1 MGFSP
6 VLFVHICSGICGL
19 FSGAA
24 AVALRKGS
32 RRHALAGNIF
42 VVSMMSLAATGVY
55 LALLKGQPGNVL
67 GGSFHLLSGSHRL
80 DDGAPPKPADRHIRL
95 ARPAHRSLG
104 RDRVHHL
111 RHSKPPPVPTACIAA
126 NPCWPVLLPGFGCV
140 VALAGDIRMLVRGG
154 IDGTQRLARH
164 LWRMCF
170 ALFVASGS
178 IFLARQH
185 LFPAV
190 MRTTGALYLLTFLPL
205 LLMIFWLIRVRLAT
219 AYKRLFVHAQA

>member
-6 VLFVHICSGICGL
+6 MLFVHICSGICGL

-67 GGSFHLLSGSHRL
+67 GGSFTFYLV
-80 DDGAPPKPADRHIRL
+80 ATAWMT
-95 ARPAHRSLG
+95 AHRQSPQIDTFDWLALLTVFSVACVAITYGIEALASPDGLHRGDPPGPSLFLG
-104 RDRVHHL
+104 LV
-111 RHSKPPPVPTACIAA
+111 AI
-126 NPCWPVLLPGFGCV
+126 

-178 IFLARQH
+178 VFLARQH
-185 LFPAV
+185 LFPAIL
-190 MRTTGALYLLTFLPL
+190 RTTGVLYFLSFLPL

>member
-6 VLFVHICSGICGL
+6 VLFVHIGSGICGL

-32 RRHALAGNIF
+32 RRHALTGNIF

-67 GGSFHLLSGSHRL
+67 GGTFTFYLVATAWMTAYRQSPRIEAFDWLALLTVLSV
-80 DDGAPPKPADRHIRL
+80 AT
-95 ARPAHRSLG
+95 
-104 RDRVHHL
+104 V
-111 RHSKPPPVPTACIAA
+111 CIAY
-126 NPCWPVLLPGFGCV
+126 GFAATTSPDGMHYGTPAGQYFFLGSVASIAFVGDVRMV
-140 VALAGDIRMLVRGG
+140 VRRG

-170 ALFVASGS
+170 ALFIASGS

-190 MRTTGALYLLTFLPL
+190 MRTTGALYFLTFLPL
-205 LLMIFWLIRVRLAT
+205 LLMIFWLIRVRVAT

>member
-6 VLFVHICSGICGL
+6 ILFVHIGSGICGL
-19 FSGAA
+19 FSGSA

-32 RRHALAGNIF
+32 RRHALTGNIF
-42 VVSMMSLAATGVY
+42 VVSMMSLALTGVY
-55 LALLKGQPGNVL
+55 LALIKGQPGNVL
-67 GGSFHLLSGSHRL
+67 GGTFTFYLVATAWMTARRQNPLIDIYDWLALLTVLSV
-80 DDGAPPKPADRHIRL
+80 AT
-95 ARPAHRSLG
+95 
-104 RDRVHHL
+104 V
-111 RHSKPPPVPTACIAA
+111 CIAY
-126 NPCWPVLLPGFGCV
+126 GFEAATSPDGMHYGTPAGQYFFLGS
-140 VALAGDIRMLVRGG
+140 VASIALVGDVRMLVRRGV
-154 IDGTQRLARH
+154 DGTQPLARH

-170 ALFVASGS
+170 ALFIASGS

-190 MRTTGALYLLTFLPL
+190 MRTTGALYFLTVLPL

>member
-32 RRHALAGNIF
+32 QRHALTGNIF
-42 VVSMMSLAATGVY
+42 VVSMMSLSATGVY
-55 LALLKGQPGNVL
+55 LALVKGQPGNVL
-67 GGSFHLLSGSHRL
+67 GGSLTFYLV
-80 DDGAPPKPADRHIRL
+80 ATAWTT
-95 ARPAHRSLG
+95 AHRQSPQIETFDWLALLTVFSVASVAITYSIEAATSLDG
-104 RDRVHHL
+104 MHYGYPSGPYFFLGSVA
-111 RHSKPPPVPTACIAA
+111 SIA
-126 NPCWPVLLPGFGCV
+126 LM
-140 VALAGDIRMLVRGG
+140 GDVRMLMHRG
-154 IDGTQRLARH
+154 IEGTQRLARH

-170 ALFVASGS
+170 ALFIASAS

-185 LFPAV
+185 LFPAIL
-190 MRTTGALYLLTFLPL
+190 RTTGVLYFLSFLPL
-205 LLMIFWLIRVRLAT
+205 LLMIFWLIRVRVAT

>member
-6 VLFVHICSGICGL
+6 VLFVHISSGICGL

-32 RRHALAGNIF
+32 RRHALTGNIF

-67 GGSFHLLSGSHRL
+67 GGSFTFYLVATAWMTARRRDPGTDTFDWLALLTVLSV
-80 DDGAPPKPADRHIRL
+80 AT
-95 ARPAHRSLG
+95 
-104 RDRVHHL
+104 V
-111 RHSKPPPVPTACIAA
+111 CIAY
-126 NPCWPVLLPGFGCV
+126 GFEASASPDGMHYGTPAGQYFFLGSV
-140 VALAGDIRMLVRGG
+140 ASIALAGDIRMLVRGG

-190 MRTTGALYLLTFLPL
+190 MRSTGALYLLTFLPL

>member
-1 MGFSP
+1 MEFSP
-6 VLFVHICSGICGL
+6 ALFVHISSGICGL

-32 RRHALAGNIF
+32 RRHALTGNIF

-67 GGSFHLLSGSHRL
+67 GGSFTFYLVATAWMTARRRNPGTDTFDWLALLTVLSV
-80 DDGAPPKPADRHIRL
+80 AT
-95 ARPAHRSLG
+95 
-104 RDRVHHL
+104 V
-111 RHSKPPPVPTACIAA
+111 CIAY
-126 NPCWPVLLPGFGCV
+126 GFEAATSPDGMHYGTPAGQYFFLGL
-140 VALAGDIRMLVRGG
+140 VALIALIGDIRMLMHRG

-170 ALFVASGS
+170 ALFIASGS

-190 MRTTGALYLLTFLPL
+190 MRTTGALYFLTFLPL

>member
-6 VLFVHICSGICGL
+6 ALFVHIGSGICGL
-19 FSGAA
+19 FSGGA

-32 RRHALAGNIF
+32 RRHALTGNIF
-42 VVSMMSLAATGVY
+42 VISMMSLAATGVY

-67 GGSFHLLSGSHRL
+67 GGTFTFYLV
-80 DDGAPPKPADRHIRL
+80 ATAWMT
-95 ARPAHRSLG
+95 AHRQSPRIETFDWLG
-104 RDRVHHL
+104 LLTVLSVATVCIVYGFEAVTSPDGMHYGT
-111 RHSKPPPVPTACIAA
+111 PVGQYLFLGSVASIAF
-126 NPCWPVLLPGFGCV
+126 V
-140 VALAGDIRMLVRGG
+140 GDVRMLVRHG

-170 ALFVASGS
+170 ALFIASGS

-185 LFPAV
+185 LFPAIL
-190 MRTTGALYLLTFLPL
+190 RTTGALYFLTFLPL
-205 LLMIFWLIRVRLAT
+205 LLMIFWLIRVRVAT

>member
-24 AVALRKGS
+24 AVAMRKGS
-32 RRHALAGNIF
+32 RRHALAGNVF

-67 GGSFHLLSGSHRL
+67 GGSLTFYLVATAWTTARRQIPQIETFDWLALLTVFSV
-80 DDGAPPKPADRHIRL
+80 AT
-95 ARPAHRSLG
+95 
-104 RDRVHHL
+104 V
-111 RHSKPPPVPTACIAA
+111 CIAY
-126 NPCWPVLLPGFGCV
+126 GFEATTSSDGMCYGTPAGQYYFLGS
-140 VALAGDIRMLVRGG
+140 VALIALIGDIRTIMHHG
-154 IDGTQRLARH
+154 IDGTQRPARH

-170 ALFVASGS
+170 TLFIASAS

-185 LFPAV
+185 LFPAIL
-190 MRTTGALYLLTFLPL
+190 RTTGALYFLSFFPL
-205 LLMIFWLIRVRLAT
+205 LLMIFWLIRVRIAT

>member
-19 FSGAA
+19 FSGVA

-32 RRHALAGNIF
+32 RRHALTGNIF
-42 VVSMMSLAATGVY
+42 VVSMMSLAATGAY

-67 GGSFHLLSGSHRL
+67 GGTLTFYLVATAWMTARRQDPQIETFDWLALLTVFSVASVAITYGIEAATSPDGLHYGYPSGPYFL
-80 DDGAPPKPADRHIRL
+80 
-95 ARPAHRSLG
+95 LG
-104 RDRVHHL
+104 SVA
-111 RHSKPPPVPTACIAA
+111 SIAF
-126 NPCWPVLLPGFGCV
+126 L
-140 VALAGDIRMLVRGG
+140 GDVRMLVRRG
-154 IDGTQRLARH
+154 IDGAQRLSRH

-170 ALFVASGS
+170 ALFIASES

-185 LFPAV
+185 LFPAIL
-190 MRTTGALYLLTFLPL
+190 RTTGVLYFLGLLPL
-205 LLMIFWLIRVRLAT
+205 LLMFFWLIRVRLAT

>member
-6 VLFVHICSGICGL
+6 VLFVHIGSGICGL
-19 FSGAA
+19 FSGSA

-32 RRHALAGNIF
+32 RRHAIAGNIF
-42 VVSMMSLAATGVY
+42 VISMMSLAASGVY

-67 GGSFHLLSGSHRL
+67 GGTFTFYLVATAWMTARRQNSQIETFDWLGLLTVLSVATVCIVYGFEAVTSPDGMHYGTPAGQYFFLGSV
-80 DDGAPPKPADRHIRL
+80 A
-95 ARPAHRSLG
+95 S
-104 RDRVHHL
+104 
-111 RHSKPPPVPTACIAA
+111 IAF
-126 NPCWPVLLPGFGCV
+126 V
-140 VALAGDIRMLVRGG
+140 GDVRMLVRHG

-170 ALFVASGS
+170 ALFIASGS

-185 LFPAV
+185 LFPAIL
-190 MRTTGALYLLTFLPL
+190 RTTGALYFLTFLPL
-205 LLMIFWLIRVRLAT
+205 LLMIFWLIRVRVAT

>member
-6 VLFVHICSGICGL
+6 VLFVHISSGICGL

-32 RRHALAGNIF
+32 RRHALTGNIF

-67 GGSFHLLSGSHRL
+67 GGSFTFYLVATAWMTARRRDPGTDTFDWLALLTVLSV
-80 DDGAPPKPADRHIRL
+80 AT
-95 ARPAHRSLG
+95 
-104 RDRVHHL
+104 V
-111 RHSKPPPVPTACIAA
+111 CIAY
-126 NPCWPVLLPGFGCV
+126 GFEASASPDGMHYRTTAGQYFFLGSV
-140 VALAGDIRMLVRGG
+140 ASIALAGDIRMLVRGG

-190 MRTTGALYLLTFLPL
+190 MRSTGALYLLTFLPL

>member
-6 VLFVHICSGICGL
+6 FLFVHICSGICGL

-32 RRHALAGNIF
+32 RRHALTGNIF

-67 GGSFHLLSGSHRL
+67 GGSFTFYLVATAWMTARRSAVQIDTSDWLALLTAFSVATVCITYGFEAVTSSDGMHY
-80 DDGAPPKPADRHIRL
+80 GAPAGQYFF
-95 ARPAHRSLG
+95 LG
-104 RDRVHHL
+104 
-111 RHSKPPPVPTACIAA
+111 S
-126 NPCWPVLLPGFGCV
+126 
-140 VALAGDIRMLVRGG
+140 VALIALIGDIRMLMHHG

-170 ALFVASGS
+170 ALFIASGS

-190 MRTTGALYLLTFLPL
+190 MRTTGALYFLTFLPL